1 MPEDERNTPT
11 CVGKTAKPC
20 ERMLSTEKHP
30 HVRGEDD
37 WERRNCWNRRETP
50 PRAWGRLVKSFSLFF
65 VAQKHPH
72 VRGEDDYLYKEASGQ
87 RETPP
92 RAWGR
97 RIGNLRGSHKSRNT
111 PTCVGKTGAFPNKL
125 NTCKKHPHVRG
136 EDDSVALSWPYVG
149 ETPPRAWGRRTEQA
163 HRVCGRRNTPTCVGK
178 TREEKGVTCPVSE
191 TPPRAWGRPE
201 RLKSF
206 EGITQKHPHV
216 RGEDPGVSPGPRFEA
231 ETPPR
236 AWGRLSPFILFVC
249 RPRNTPTCVGK
260 TRTRR
265 GPSCLTWKHPHVRG
279 EDAFRLLS
287 LR

>member
-111 PTCVGKTGAFPNKL
+111 PTCVGKTG
-125 NTCKKHPHVRG
+125 
-136 EDDSVALSWPYVG
+136 
-149 ETPPRAWGRRTEQA
+149 RRLMKRSAQ
-163 HRVCGRRNTPTCVGK
+163 G
-178 TREEKGVTCPVSE
+178 
-191 TPPRAWGRPE
+191 
-201 RLKSF
+201 
-206 EGITQKHPHV
+206 KHPHV

-265 GPSCLTWKHPHVRG
+265 GPSCMTWKHPHVRG

>member
-149 ETPPRAWGRRTEQA
+149 ETPPRAWGR
-163 HRVCGRRNTPTCVGK
+163 
-178 TREEKGVTCPVSE
+178 
-191 TPPRAWGRPE
+191 PE

-236 AWGRLSPFILFVC
+236 AWGRPRSIA
-249 RPRNTPTCVGK
+249 RPT
-260 TRTRR
+260 
-265 GPSCLTWKHPHVRG
+265 
-279 EDAFRLLS
+279 F
-287 LR
+287 

>member
-1 MPEDERNTPT
+1 MWKKKHPHVRGEDPRRKRRDVSRVGNTPT
-11 CVGKTAKPC
+11 CVGKTLPN
-20 ERMLSTEKHP
+20 LSPEAL
-30 HVRGEDD
+30 R
-37 WERRNCWNRRETP
+37 
-50 PRAWGRLVKSFSLFF
+50 
-65 VAQKHPH
+65 QKHPH
-72 VRGEDDYLYKEASGQ
+72 VRGEDRAAADEA
-87 RETPP
+87 E
-92 RAWGR
+92 
-97 RIGNLRGSHKSRNT
+97 
-111 PTCVGKTGAFPNKL
+111 
-125 NTCKKHPHVRG
+125 
-136 EDDSVALSWPYVG
+136 
-149 ETPPRAWGRRTEQA
+149 RT
-163 HRVCGRRNTPTCVGK
+163 R
-178 TREEKGVTCPVSE
+178 E

>member
-1 MPEDERNTPT
+1 MRGEDIAAGAQCRKMKETPPRAWGRPRNLVRGCFQQRNTPT
-11 CVGKTAKPC
+11 CVGKTLPN
-20 ERMLSTEKHP
+20 LSPEAL
-30 HVRGEDD
+30 R
-37 WERRNCWNRRETP
+37 
-50 PRAWGRLVKSFSLFF
+50 
-65 VAQKHPH
+65 QKHPH
-72 VRGEDDYLYKEASGQ
+72 VRGEDRAAADEA
-87 RETPP
+87 E
-92 RAWGR
+92 
-97 RIGNLRGSHKSRNT
+97 
-111 PTCVGKTGAFPNKL
+111 
-125 NTCKKHPHVRG
+125 
-136 EDDSVALSWPYVG
+136 
-149 ETPPRAWGRRTEQA
+149 RT
-163 HRVCGRRNTPTCVGK
+163 R
-178 TREEKGVTCPVSE
+178 E

-260 TRTRR
+260 TRTTR

>member
-1 MPEDERNTPT
+1 MGGTP
-11 CVGKTAKPC
+11 
-20 ERMLSTEKHP
+20 KHP

-72 VRGEDDYLYKEASGQ
+72 VRGEDEYLYKEASGQ

-111 PTCVGKTGAFPNKL
+111 PTCVGKTLPNL
-125 NTCKKHPHVRG
+125 SPEALRQKHPHVRG
-136 EDDSVALSWPYVG
+136 ED
-149 ETPPRAWGRRTEQA
+149 RAAADEAERT
-163 HRVCGRRNTPTCVGK
+163 R
-178 TREEKGVTCPVSE
+178 E

-216 RGEDPGVSPGPRFEA
+216 RGEDTNKKRSFMFDV

-236 AWGRLSPFILFVC
+236 AWGRRLPPLAPTLV
-249 RPRNTPTCVGK
+249 RRNTPTCVGK
-260 TRTRR
+260 TW
-265 GPSCLTWKHPHVRG
+265 L
-279 EDAFRLLS
+279 
-287 LR
+287 

>member
-191 TPPRAWGRPE
+191 TPPRAWGR
-201 RLKSF
+201 RF
-206 EGITQKHPHV
+206 RTC
-216 RGEDPGVSPGPRFEA
+216 PRK
-231 ETPPR
+231 R
-236 AWGRLSPFILFVC
+236 SD
-249 RPRNTPTCVGK
+249 RNTPTCVGK
-260 TRTRR
+260 TGRR
-265 GPSCLTWKHPHVRG
+265 LMKRSAQGKHPHVRG
-279 EDAFRLLS
+279 EDLNA
-287 LR
+287 